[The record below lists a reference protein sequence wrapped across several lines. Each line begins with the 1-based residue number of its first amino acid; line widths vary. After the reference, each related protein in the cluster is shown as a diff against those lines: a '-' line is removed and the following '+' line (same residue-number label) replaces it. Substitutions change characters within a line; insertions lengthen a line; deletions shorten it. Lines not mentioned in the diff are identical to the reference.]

1 MSDTTT
7 TPALPHLFIHKT
19 LGALEIGTTICVFLF
34 GIVTVQTYLYFRS
47 FPRDDWKLKALVGW
61 LWLLELG
68 HTITVTEEIY
78 VKTINEYGQPATIA
92 SFSSFYAS
100 VILSAFI
107 DFTAQAFFAYR
118 IKKFSGKWIAA
129 GICGFAAFVRLVMI
143 VMGGVLGSVATDVVQ
158 FQAKWGWLV
167 TSMLALGAAIDV
179 TVAVSL
185 CFYLRQHR
193 NSPFTSTI
201 QLIDKLMIWAI
212 QTGLLTSIVAVV
224 VVICDNTMKDNFVAL
239 GLFTL
244 LAKLYSNSVLAV
256 LNGRTI
262 VRSRNTEAGPSST
275 PAAGMTFA
283 PPPTRQTDTTDNT
296 FTGTNDRRSIPG
308 AVGTCDFKSEGYL
321 DDGYDKV

>member
-1 MSDTTT
+1 MPLWYELSISFS
-7 TPALPHLFIHKT
+7 LP
-19 LGALEIGTTICVFLF
+19 
-34 GIVTVQTYLYFRS
+34 R
-47 FPRDDWKLKALVGW
+47 
-61 LWLLELG
+61 LLELG

-193 NSPFTSTI
+193 NSPFTRLVDIAYPQTF
-201 QLIDKLMIWAI
+201 LMLPSYMYPV
-212 QTGLLTSIVAVV
+212 Q
-224 VVICDNTMKDNFVAL
+224 
-239 GLFTL
+239 
-244 LAKLYSNSVLAV
+244 YS
-256 LNGRTI
+256 
-262 VRSRNTEAGPSST
+262 SST
-275 PAAGMTFA
+275 
-283 PPPTRQTDTTDNT
+283 N
-296 FTGTNDRRSIPG
+296 
-308 AVGTCDFKSEGYL
+308 
-321 DDGYDKV
+321 